1 MKRDE
6 DRPPAGGQSL
16 GKGSGKGSLEVI
28 ELVIDGDPQ
37 GLKHA
42 GCRMGLATPAAAVR
56 KSGGDRVDQIG
67 ARSKR
72 ATCAAFDN
80 RVRDRSGRGFFTVAR
95 QQVGQLRFSDRGE
108 KLGCRLT
115 L

>member
-28 ELVIDGDPQ
+28 ELVVDGDPQ

-42 GCRMGLATPAAAVR
+42 GCRVALGPPAGAVR
-56 KSGGDRVDQIG
+56 KSGCDGVDQVG
-67 ARSKR
+67 ARPQW
-72 ATCAAFDN
+72 ATCTAFDN
-80 RVRDRSGRGFFTVAR
+80 RVRDRSGRGFFAVAGEN
-95 QQVGQLRFSDRGE
+95 VGEVRF
-108 KLGCRLT
+108 
-115 L
+115 